1 MHLESSTRFDRFRI
15 RANRVTGGGADMG
28 EDTLGPVRRALAV
41 MCHHCPLCRYGRAN
55 PESFLGRMLHHKL
68 HADYCPMWKAE
79 KAVYGADH
87 SRAGSLGGD

>member
-1 MHLESSTRFDRFRI
+1 MRLESSTRLDRFRTQG
-15 RANRVTGGGADMG
+15 NRLTRRGTDVS
-28 EDTLGPVRRALAV
+28 EENVGPVRKVLAV
-41 MCHHCPLCRYGRAN
+41 MCHHCPLCRYGREN
-55 PESFLGRMLHHKL
+55 PESILGRMLHHKL